1 MAREEVLDHSAVM
14 TPERGYSAPMPVLLE
29 LELGF
34 RGHLVL
40 TNTHHKSPL
49 RWQHKSDT
57 QPSRSKGAGIRHT
70 HANKAR
76 NDMPPMP
83 VLVVATPMVETMT
96 RTSSMPYNLVRPY
109 LSAK

>member
-57 QPSRSKGAGIRHT
+57 
-70 HANKAR
+70 
-76 NDMPPMP
+76 
-83 VLVVATPMVETMT
+83 
-96 RTSSMPYNLVRPY
+96 
-109 LSAK
+109 